1 MVDASRGDERM
12 SMGSRTI
19 EVKRLSSALGA
30 EVRGV
35 DLSRPIDDQTWSE
48 VHRAFLDHL
57 VLFFPDQT
65 LTPEQQ
71 IAFGCKFGTLNVHP
85 YVKALAGYPEVL
97 EVLKEPDAEAN
108 FGGAWHA
115 DLTFLTEPPL
125 GSILYAKE
133 VPEVG
138 GDTMWANLYLAYET
152 LSKGMK
158 ELVDGLI
165 GVHSAVLLYGSPK
178 VGGTGFGG
186 KMSMQ
191 VDQKDEAA
199 REVEHPLVR
208 THPETGR
215 KILAISPGYLRRFK
229 DMSEED
235 SKPLLN
241 QLKYHAIREVMTLRF
256 RWSANTVAVWDNRC
270 TLHYALNDYHGARRR
285 MLRVA
290 INGDRPR

>member
-1 MVDASRGDERM
+1 MALNGFQ
-12 SMGSRTI
+12 TI
-19 EVKRLSSALGA
+19 EVKQLSPALGA

-35 DLSRPIDDQTWSE
+35 DLSKALDDRQWAE

-57 VLFFPDQT
+57 VLFFPDQI

-71 IAFGCKFGTLNVHP
+71 IAFGRRFGTLNVHP
-85 YVKALAGYPEVL
+85 YVKALEGYPEVL
-97 EVLKEPDAEAN
+97 DVRKEPQDEAN

-115 DLTFLTEPPL
+115 DLTFLEQPPL
-125 GSILYAKE
+125 GSVLYAKE
-133 VPEVG
+133 VPDVG
-138 GDTMWANLYLAYET
+138 GDTMWCNLYLAYET
-152 LSKGMK
+152 LSNGMK
-158 ELVDGLI
+158 KLVEGLI
-165 GVHSAVLLYGSPK
+165 GVHSAVMLYGSSK

-199 REVEHPLVR
+199 QEVEHPLVR

-215 KILAISPGYLRRFK
+215 KLLAISPGYLRRLK

-235 SKPLLN
+235 STPLLD
-241 QLKYHAIREVMTLRF
+241 QLRRHALREVFTHRF
-256 RWSANTVAVWDNRC
+256 HWSKNTVALWDNRC
-270 TLHYALNDYHGARRR
+270 TLHYALNDYHGSRRR
-285 MLRVA
+285 MFRVA

>member
-1 MVDASRGDERM
+1 MTNGGFRA
-12 SMGSRTI
+12 I
-19 EVKRLSSALGA
+19 EVKRLTPALGA
-30 EVRGV
+30 EMRGV
-35 DLSRPIDDQTWSE
+35 NLADLDDWTFAQ
-48 VHRAFLDHL
+48 VHKAFLDHH
-57 VLFFPDQT
+57 VLFFPDQH

-71 IAFGCKFGTLNVHP
+71 IAFGRRFGTLNVHP
-85 YVKALAGYPEVL
+85 YVKAMKGYPEILDV
-97 EVLKEPDAEAN
+97 VKEPAAEAN

-115 DLTFLTEPPL
+115 DLTFLKEPPL
-125 GSILYAKE
+125 GSVLYAKE

-138 GDTMWANLYLAYET
+138 GDTMWANLCLAYDT
-152 LSKGMK
+152 LSEGMK
-158 ELVDGLI
+158 RLVDGLI
-165 GVHSAVLLYGSPK
+165 GVHSAVMLYGSAK

-186 KMSMQ
+186 TMSMQ

-199 REVEHPLVR
+199 EEVEHPLVR

-229 DMSEED
+229 GMTEED

-241 QLKYHAIREVMTLRF
+241 QLKYHALREVMTIRF
-256 RWSANTVAVWDNRC
+256 RWQKNTVALWDNRC

>member
-1 MVDASRGDERM
+1 MALNGTQ
-12 SMGSRTI
+12 TI
-19 EVKRLSSALGA
+19 EVKRLSPALGA

-35 DLSRPIDDQTWSE
+35 DLSKPVDDRTWAQ
-48 VHRAFLDHL
+48 VHEAFLDHL
-57 VLFFPDQT
+57 VLFFPNQK

-71 IAFGCKFGTLNVHP
+71 IAFGRRFGTLNLHP
-85 YVKALAGYPEVL
+85 YVKALEGYPEIL
-97 EVLKEPDAEAN
+97 DIRKESQDEVN

-115 DLTFLTEPPL
+115 DLTFLEEPPL
-125 GSILYAKE
+125 GSVLYAKE

-138 GDTMWANLYLAYET
+138 GDTMWCNLYLAYET

-158 ELVDGLI
+158 KLVDGLT
-165 GVHSAVLLYGSPK
+165 GVHSAVMLYGSSK

-191 VDQKDEAA
+191 VDQKDEAVQ
-199 REVEHPLVR
+199 EVEHPLVR

-229 DMSEED
+229 EMSEEE
-235 SKPLLN
+235 STPLLE
-241 QLKYHAIREVMTLRF
+241 QLKRHALSEVFTYRF
-256 RWSANTVAVWDNRC
+256 HWSVNTVALWDNRC
-270 TLHYALNDYHGARRR
+270 TLHYAMNDYHGARRR
-285 MLRVA
+285 MFRVA

>member
-1 MVDASRGDERM
+1 MASNGA
-12 SMGSRTI
+12 RTI
-19 EVKRLSSALGA
+19 EVKRLSPALGA

-35 DLSRPIDDQTWSE
+35 DLSKPVDDRTWGQLHE
-48 VHRAFLDHL
+48 AFLDHL
-57 VLFFPDQT
+57 LLFFPDQT

-71 IAFGCKFGTLNVHP
+71 IAFGRRFGTLNVHP
-85 YVKALAGYPEVL
+85 YVKALEGYPEIL
-97 EVLKEPDAEAN
+97 DIRKEAQDDIN

-115 DLTFLTEPPL
+115 DLTFLEAPPL
-125 GSILYAKE
+125 GSVLYAKE

-138 GDTMWANLYLAYET
+138 GDTMWCNLYLAYET

-158 ELVDGLI
+158 KLVDGLT
-165 GVHSAVLLYGSPK
+165 GVHSAVMLYGSSK

-191 VDQKDEAA
+191 VDQKDEAVQ
-199 REVEHPLVR
+199 EVEHPLVR

-229 DMSEED
+229 DMSEAE
-235 SKPLLN
+235 SAPLLE
-241 QLKYHAIREVMTLRF
+241 QLKRHALSEVFTYRF
-256 RWSANTVAVWDNRC
+256 PWSVNTVAVWDNRC
-270 TLHYALNDYHGARRR
+270 TLHYALNDYQGSRRR
-285 MLRVA
+285 MFRVA